1 MHTYEIYSKE
11 ERKEIYREFVTTTP
25 FWQMEGRDTFYY
37 VSHEY
42 NVSLD
47 IDPHLPLRCKERYVS
62 TDAFF
67 LATETFFGSSGIDEN
82 GDELPSIADVAPDT
96 SIVLCSEEMK
106 VGFVFNYSGF
116 NEATGMDEV
125 LAKTVVPL
133 KTIKDRIFIEG
144 NIVFELKTN
153 DFGEH
158 SVHYVDHSSL
168 KFKAKPTN

>member
-1 MHTYEIYSKE
+1 MRTTDIFSQE

-25 FWQMEGRDTFYY
+25 FWQMEGQDTLYY

-47 IDPHLPLRCKERYVS
+47 IDPHLPLRCKERFVS

-67 LATETFFGSSGIDEN
+67 LATETFFGNSGIDEFGN
-82 GDELPSIADVAPDT
+82 ELPSIADVSPGT

-106 VGFVFNYSGF
+106 VGFVFIYSGF
-116 NEATGMDEV
+116 NKATGMDEV
-125 LAKTVVPL
+125 LAKTVLPL
-133 KTIKDRIFIEG
+133 KTIKERIFIEG
-144 NIVFELKTN
+144 NTVFELKTN

-158 SVHYVDHSSL
+158 SVHYVDHSNL
-168 KFKAKPTN
+168 KFKAKKLN